1 MSEHASS
8 IVNSVKLEPFE
19 QLVFSGGGTRCFWHG
34 GFCELVRK
42 PLELNP
48 KRITGASGGAMSAAC
63 YIAQREVKLLE
74 TMGEAF
80 LERDFNISTSLDEAD
95 VDGLTP
101 HQRIY
106 KEVVSA
112 VLDDDAIQSIID
124 GPQFEVLIAH
134 PPTDTL
140 PKWSTF
146 PMMAAYL
153 LDLSIRST
161 PHVEWPAQLGA
172 DSSLVDARE
181 AAKQGKLVD
190 LICAAAVIPPVFNVE
205 GWEGRYV
212 IDGGMTSKAPL
223 PTNDAGRTL
232 ILLTRRFRN
241 LPQTERRL
249 YVQPSKA
256 VPADKIDF
264 TDRQKLHDTWEAG
277 KDDAR
282 KFLAGEDAGLF
293 SGPENVE

>member
-34 GFCELVRK
+34 GFCEHVRK
-42 PLELNP
+42 PLRLMP

-63 YIAQREVKLLE
+63 FIAQREVKLLE
-74 TMGEAF
+74 TMGAAF
-80 LERDFNISTSLDEAD
+80 LDRDENISTTLNEIQE
-95 VDGLTP
+95 DGLTP

-106 KEVVSA
+106 REVVTE
-112 VLDDDAIQSIID
+112 VLDDDAIQAVID
-124 GPQFEVLIAH
+124 GPQFQVLIAH
-134 PPTDTL
+134 PPTEIL

-153 LDLSIRST
+153 LDLTVRST
-161 PHVEWPAQLGA
+161 PHVEWPAKLGA

-181 AAKQGKLVD
+181 AAKQGKLID

-205 GWEGRYV
+205 GWEGKKV

-223 PTNDAGRTL
+223 PSPDEGRTL
-232 ILLTRRFRN
+232 ILLTRRFKN

-249 YVQPSKA
+249 YIQPSDE

-264 TDRQKLHDTWEAG
+264 TDRDKLYRTWEFG
-277 KDDAR
+277 EKDAHR
-282 KFLAGEDAGLF
+282 FLAADEAGLF
-293 SGPENVE
+293 DSRGRG